1 MEIFFA
7 LFILCGFSSEANIIQ
22 REVTPTDKVPLWIN
36 TIYLLGSVWFLFW
49 KEPYIIH
56 GFMEALMMISFI
68 KAIISYTGEWK
79 PKYQF
84 IDSVFSLILICLMG
98 LHFVVY
104 LIH

>member
-22 REVTPTDKVPLWIN
+22 REVTPTDKVPLW
-36 TIYLLGSVWFLFW
+36 FLFW

-68 KAIISYTGEWK
+68 KAILSYTGEWK

-104 LIH
+104 LIR